1 MPWSAVPLVLHNAT
15 LIDGTGA
22 DPRPGISVVVEGRS
36 IVKIVPA
43 RDLPLPRD
51 AQIIDLQGKY
61 LLPGLT
67 DAHVHFGLTEP
78 DGTTTRPLAAY
89 ALKVARFIEETLD
102 QGFTTVRDAG
112 GLDPAWA
119 GAVERRLLRG
129 PRILPSGAFLSQTG
143 GHGDFRLAYEDTP
156 PAAVPGLLAGSV
168 LCDGPDAV
176 RRAARDQLR
185 RGATQL
191 KVMASGGA
199 ASPTDPI
206 DATQFTVEELR
217 AAVEEAA
224 ARDTYVLAHAYH
236 PRSIANC
243 LDAGVRSIEHGNL
256 LDEQTAYRMARE
268 GAFLVPTL
276 IVYEVLSR
284 HGAEFGLSPYSIE
297 KIERVRATGE
307 QAVRLAADAGVRI
320 GSGSDLLGHTM
331 ARKAEEL
338 VIKARILGPMQAI
351 VSATR
356 VNAELFGL
364 ADRIGTVAEGKE
376 ADLIAVDGDPLADIS
391 VLADTS
397 RIVLVVKGGEV
408 VKQWE
413 LTLERLRP

>member
-1 MPWSAVPLVLHNAT
+1 MPWSPVPLVLHDAV
-15 LIDGTGA
+15 LLDGTGA
-22 DPRPGISVVVEGRS
+22 DPRPGVSVVIEGRS
-36 IVKIVPA
+36 IVRIAPTREFA
-43 RDLPLPRD
+43 IPRD
-51 AQIIDLQGKY
+51 AAVLDLGGRF
-61 LLPGLT
+61 LLPGLI

-78 DGTTTRPLAAY
+78 DGTTTRPLTAY

-119 GAVERRLLRG
+119 GAVERGLLRG

-143 GHGDFRLAYEDTP
+143 GHGDFRAAFEDTAP
-156 PAAVPGLLAGSV
+156 PPVPGLLAGSV
-168 LCDGPDAV
+168 LCDGPDEV

-185 RGATQL
+185 RGATQI

-206 DATQFTVEELR
+206 EATQFTVEELR

-224 ARDTYVLAHAYH
+224 ARNTYVLAHAYH
-236 PRSIANC
+236 PRSIENC

-256 LDEQTAYRMARE
+256 LDEETAYRMARE

-276 IVYEVLSR
+276 VVFEVLSR
-284 HGAEFGLSPYSIE
+284 HGAELGLSRYSLE
-297 KIERVRATGE
+297 KIERVKATGAR
-307 QAVRLAADAGVRI
+307 AVRLAAEAGVRI

-338 VIKARILGPMQAI
+338 VLKAQVLGPMQAI
-351 VSATR
+351 VSATK
-356 VNAELFGL
+356 VNAELLGL
-364 ADRIGTVAEGKE
+364 ADRIGVVAEGKE
-376 ADLIAVDGDPLADIS
+376 ADLIAVDGDPLADIAT
-391 VLADTS
+391 LTDAE
-397 RIVLVVKGGEV
+397 RIPLVIKGGDVVKPAEMPA
-408 VKQWE
+408 
-413 LTLERLRP
+413 ERPRP

>member
-1 MPWSAVPLVLHNAT
+1 MPWSPVPLVLHDAV
-15 LIDGTGA
+15 LLDGTGA
-22 DPRPGISVVVEGRS
+22 DPRPGVSVIVEGGT
-36 IVKIVPA
+36 IVRIAP
-43 RDLPLPRD
+43 RRELTLPRD
-51 AQIIDLQGKY
+51 AAVIDLGGRF

-119 GAVERRLLRG
+119 GAVERGLLRG

-143 GHGDFRLAYEDTP
+143 GHGDFRAPYDDTQ
-156 PAAVPGLLAGSV
+156 PAPVPGLLAGSV
-168 LCDGPDAV
+168 LCDGPDEV

-185 RGATQL
+185 RGATQI

-206 DATQFTVEELR
+206 EATQFTVDELR

-256 LDEQTAYRMARE
+256 LDEATAYRMA
-268 GAFLVPTL
+268 
-276 IVYEVLSR
+276 
-284 HGAEFGLSPYSIE
+284 
-297 KIERVRATGE
+297 
-307 QAVRLAADAGVRI
+307 
-320 GSGSDLLGHTM
+320 
-331 ARKAEEL
+331 
-338 VIKARILGPMQAI
+338 
-351 VSATR
+351 
-356 VNAELFGL
+356 
-364 ADRIGTVAEGKE
+364 
-376 ADLIAVDGDPLADIS
+376 
-391 VLADTS
+391 
-397 RIVLVVKGGEV
+397 
-408 VKQWE
+408 
-413 LTLERLRP
+413 

>member
-1 MPWSAVPLVLHNAT
+1 MPWSPVPLVLHNAT
-15 LIDGTGA
+15 LLDGTGA
-22 DPRPGISVVVEGRS
+22 DPRTGVSVVVEGS
-36 IVKIVPA
+36 AIA
-43 RDLPLPRD
+43 RIGPTRELALPRD
-51 AQIIDLQGKY
+51 AQVIDLMGLY

-119 GAVERRLLRG
+119 GAVTRGLLRG

-143 GHGDFRLAYEDTP
+143 GHGDFRASYEDAVQP
-156 PAAVPGLLAGSV
+156 PIAGLLAGSV

-185 RGATQL
+185 RGATQI

-206 DATQFTVEELR
+206 EASQFIVDELR

-224 ARDTYVLAHAYH
+224 VRDTYVLAHAYH

-256 LDEQTAYRMARE
+256 LDEETAYRMARE
-268 GAFLVPTL
+268 GVFLVPTL
-276 IVYEVLSR
+276 VTYEVLSR
-284 HGAEFGLSPYSIE
+284 QGAELGLSAYSLE
-297 KIERVRATGE
+297 KLRKVMATGE
-307 QAVRLAADAGVRI
+307 EAVRLAAEAGVRI
-320 GSGSDLLGHTM
+320 GSGSDLLGPMMT
-331 ARKAEEL
+331 RKAEEL

-364 ADRIGTVAEGKE
+364 GDRIGSVAVGKE
-376 ADLIAVDGDPLADIS
+376 ADLIAVEGDPLEDIAT
-391 VLADTS
+391 LADAE
-397 RIVLVVKGGEV
+397 RVRLVVKGGGV
-408 VKQWE
+408 VKQVD
-413 LTLERLRP
+413 LPAGPTR